1 MSGKLMETKLLLH
14 VCCAPCAAGCVER
27 LLEAG
32 RQVTLYYSNSNIATA
47 DEFERRLESVR
58 ALAGIFDLP
67 LEIDRY
73 DHPSWLECA
82 GCLAAEPERGARCP
96 VCFNFSLERTAR
108 RAAALGANFA
118 TTLTVS
124 PHKSS
129 RVIFEVG
136 SRWDHFEPHDFKKK
150 NGFLRSRE
158 LARKYGFYL
167 QNFCGCEFSRRED

>member
-1 MSGKLMETKLLLH
+1 MPRKIIETRLLQH
-14 VCCAPCAAGCVER
+14 VSCAPSAAWSVQR

-32 RQVTLYYSNSNIATA
+32 RRVTLYYSNSNIATA

-73 DHPSWLECA
+73 DPPAWQACA
-82 GCLAAEPERGARCP
+82 ACLAAEPERGARCP
-96 VCFNFSLERTAR
+96 VCFHFSLERTAR

-136 SRWDHFEPHDFKKK
+136 ARWNHFEPHDFKKK
-150 NGFLRSRE
+150 NGFCTPYRLCLTE
-158 LARKYGFYL
+158 IQKY
-167 QNFCGCEFSRRED
+167 